1 MRASQRSNRPG
12 VERQQHPASEVGDHR
27 HPLSRRRNVVVPLA
41 GAALLVAMLAGCSA
55 GGSAMSE
62 QAPAAGGSADGS
74 APRPLS
80 GEVALSDGAA
90 PDAAEGADAE
100 GTDVERSVVTTGDVY
115 VTVDDPVEAAA
126 DAVLIAEQ
134 AGGRVDH
141 RTENPGSEVEPAWAS
156 LTLRIPADHLDAVL
170 DDLRELGDVTSVS
183 MDASDVTQ
191 QHQDLDARITA
202 LKTSVGRMT
211 ALLAEAK
218 DLGDL
223 IAIES
228 ELTSRQ
234 GELDG
239 LVQQR
244 EQLDDRIAYSTL
256 SVGFATVDVAPA
268 PAPDGFWG
276 GLVAGWNGLLL
287 FLGWLGLAVGVILPW
302 VVAGLAVAA
311 IVVAIVRLARRR
323 DDRPPADPGDPGAAP
338 GADGGAQE
346 APVAPA
352 HDPATRA

>member
-1 MRASQRSNRPG
+1 MAT
-12 VERQQHPASEVGDHR
+12 
-27 HPLSRRRNVVVPLA
+27 A
-41 GAALLVAMLAGCSA
+41 GAALLIALLAGCSA

-74 APRPLS
+74 APQPLS
-80 GEVALSDGAA
+80 GEVALSDEAA
-90 PDAAEGADAE
+90 LDAMEGSDA
-100 GTDVERSVVTTGDVY
+100 GSSAAERSVITTGDVS

-126 DAVLIAEQ
+126 DAARIAEQ
-134 AGGRVDH
+134 AGGRVDS

-156 LTLRIPADHLDAVL
+156 LTLRIPADDLDAVL

-183 MDASDVTQ
+183 MNASDVTQ
-191 QHQDLDARITA
+191 QHQDLDARISA

-228 ELTSRQ
+228 ELTTRQ

-244 EQLDDRIAYSTL
+244 EQLDDQIAYSTL
-256 SVGFATVDVAPA
+256 TVGFTTVDVAPS

-287 FLGWLGLAVGVILPW
+287 FLGWLGVAVGVILPW
-302 VVAGLAVAA
+302 VLAGLVVAA
-311 IVVAIVRLARRR
+311 IVVGIVRLVRRR
-323 DDRPPADPGDPGAAP
+323 GGRGPGDPGATA
-338 GADGGAQE
+338 GAEGDAQE
-346 APVAPA
+346 APVAPD